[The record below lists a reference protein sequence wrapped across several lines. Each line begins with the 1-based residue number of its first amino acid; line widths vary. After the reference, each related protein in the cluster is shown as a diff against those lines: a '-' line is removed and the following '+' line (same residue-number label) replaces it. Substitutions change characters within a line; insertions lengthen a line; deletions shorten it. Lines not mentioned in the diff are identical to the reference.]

1 MGVRPLPA
9 EPLEPVAERVAALLV
24 LEPLFLNL
32 LERTGERGD
41 GGLLDGQEHTEVNLA
56 AQLDEG
62 GHHVRATHAEADAR
76 TRDVEALGERE
87 KLNAHLERAGIA
99 EERAAARTVEDDVRV
114 SVVVHDDEVVGAGE
128 VDDLLVELGRAHGA
142 HRVGGQAHDHVLGAV
157 GNLGG
162 NIRHVGQE
170 VVLGAERV
178 IVDVRPGE
186 LGPRLEDGVARI
198 GHDDGIA
205 GVGEREREVADALLR
220 AVAAGDH
227 VGRDARDAEAALV
240 VVADR
245 LLELGQVAQAV
256 LPHGGVLRGL
266 GEGVHHVR
274 VRREVRR
281 AHGQVVDGAAL
292 GLEGDAAVVQR
303 REDLRAKQVEPMGEL
318 HGGAPFFSFEYTNP
332 LIIYLTYEDYNL

>member
-1 MGVRPLPA
+1 M
-9 EPLEPVAERVAALLV
+9 
-24 LEPLFLNL
+24 
-32 LERTGERGD
+32 
-41 GGLLDGQEHTEVNLA
+41 
-56 AQLDEG
+56 
-62 GHHVRATHAEADAR
+62 
-76 TRDVEALGERE
+76 
-87 KLNAHLERAGIA
+87 
-99 EERAAARTVEDDVRV
+99 
-114 SVVVHDDEVVGAGE
+114 HDDEVVGAGE

-142 HRVGGQAHDHVLGAV
+142 HRVGGQAHDHVFGAV

-205 GVGEREREVADALLR
+205 GIGEREGEVAHALLR

-227 VGRDARDAEAALV
+227 VWRDAGDAEAALV
-240 VVADR
+240 VVTDR

-256 LPHGGVLRGL
+256 LPHGGILRGL

-303 REDLRAKQVEPMGEL
+303 REDLRAEEVEPVGEL